1 MTPFAA
7 IARGTTP
14 PVQTREALRRLSENL
29 ELQAKWIAQTLHDE
43 AGQLLTSAHIALAE
57 AIRDLPP
64 PARERLQEV
73 KKHLD
78 GIEEQLRR
86 FAHELRPRIL
96 DDLGLVPALEF
107 LAAGVEK
114 RQGISIAV
122 EATLK
127 RRLPAAVETDPLPVG
142 PGDIDQRQQ
151 TCPGEPRGNPA
162 DVRVRHARM
171 SHRRRRNRFRR
182 LRGAGPTGGARSGA
196 AWESLAARSAGRDVP
211 DQLHAGPRNAS
222 RNHHSPQHVEDAIP
236 RPPGGRA
243 RVSPPWL
250 RLGPF
255 RSRSPGLRECYSGGS
270 RRR

>member
-1 MTPFAA
+1 MPNRALRSVFTDQGGDGNLTHLDETITPLRGADGSMTPFAA
-7 IARGTTP
+7 IARGATP

-29 ELQAKWIAQTLHDE
+29 ELQAKWIAQSLHDE

-114 RQGISIAV
+114 RQGISIAI
-122 EATLK
+122 EATLQ
-127 RRLPAAVETDPLPVG
+127 RRLPAVVETTLYRLV
-142 PGDIDQRQQ
+142 QE
-151 TCPGEPRGNPA
+151 TLTN
-162 DVRVRHARM
+162 VSRHARA
-171 SHRRRRNRFRR
+171 SRVAIRLTSGSGTLGCRIEDDGIGFDAPAVLAQLGAFGVGLRGNR
-182 LRGAGPTGGARSGA
+182 LRLEALGGTFQINSM
-196 AWESLAARSAGRDVP
+196 
-211 DQLHAGPRNAS
+211 
-222 RNHHSPQHVEDAIP
+222 
-236 RPPGGRA
+236 
-243 RVSPPWL
+243 
-250 RLGPF
+250 
-255 RSRSPGLRECYSGGS
+255 PGLGTQVVITIPLNT
-270 RRR
+270 